1 MNNLIILCILL
12 FIVYV
17 LSHKTIFKFKLNN
30 IKQNYDLFVYF
41 IVILYVE
48 LFVLILSN
56 VDSID
61 SVDFSNLKDWY
72 HTYKLVGVGVDSL
85 ILLIYIFITRY
96 LIYILK
102 PTSMQFIFFVL
113 FAIGVQIIFDILF
126 YILYKL
132 LPNNLQDGILK
143 HWGWIDV
150 SKDAIFGDSILITL
164 ILLLYRFIRKASM
177 TLHLFLLAISLYLIP
192 YILYINN

>member
-12 FIVYV
+12 LVIYV
-17 LSHKTIFKFKLNN
+17 LSHKTIFKLNN
-30 IKQNYDLFVYF
+30 INNNYDIFVYF
-41 IVILYVE
+41 IAILYVE

-61 SVDFSNLKDWY
+61 SVDFSNLKEWY
-72 HTYKLVGVGVDSL
+72 DTYKLAGVGVDSL

-96 LIYILK
+96 LVYLLK
-102 PTSMQFIFFVL
+102 YTSMRFFFFVL
-113 FAIGVQIIFDILF
+113 IAIGVQMIFDIIF

-132 LPNNLQDGILK
+132 LPDNLQDGILK

-150 SKDAIFGDSILITL
+150 SGDAIFGDSILIAL
-164 ILLLYRFIRKASM
+164 IMLLYRFMRKMST
-177 TLHLFLLAISLYLIP
+177 TLHLFLLVVSLYLIP
-192 YILYINN
+192 YIMYVNM

>member
-126 YILYKL
+126 YI
-132 LPNNLQDGILK
+132 PIFIL
-143 HWGWIDV
+143 
-150 SKDAIFGDSILITL
+150 S
-164 ILLLYRFIRKASM
+164 
-177 TLHLFLLAISLYLIP
+177 YL
-192 YILYINN
+192 

>member
-12 FIVYV
+12 LVIYV
-17 LSHKTIFKFKLNN
+17 LSHKTIFKLNN
-30 IKQNYDLFVYF
+30 INNNYDIFVYF
-41 IVILYVE
+41 IAILYVE

-61 SVDFSNLKDWY
+61 SVDFSNLKEWY
-72 HTYKLVGVGVDSL
+72 DTYKLAGVGVDSL

-96 LIYILK
+96 LVYLLK
-102 PTSMQFIFFVL
+102 YTSMRFFFFVL
-113 FAIGVQIIFDILF
+113 IAIGVQMIFDILF

-132 LPNNLQDGILK
+132 LPDNLQDGILK

-150 SKDAIFGDSILITL
+150 SGDALFGDSILIAL
-164 ILLLYRFIRKASM
+164 IMLLYRFMRKMST
-177 TLHLFLLAISLYLIP
+177 TLHLFLLVVSLYLIP
-192 YILYINN
+192 YIMYVNM

>member
-12 FIVYV
+12 LIIYV
-17 LSHKTIFKFKLNN
+17 LSHKTIFKLNN
-30 IKQNYDLFVYF
+30 INNNYDIFVYF
-41 IVILYVE
+41 IAILYVE

-61 SVDFSNLKDWY
+61 SVDFSNLKEWY
-72 HTYKLVGVGVDSL
+72 DTYKLAGVGVDSL

-96 LIYILK
+96 LVYLLK
-102 PTSMQFIFFVL
+102 YTSMRFFFFVL
-113 FAIGVQIIFDILF
+113 IAIGVQMIFDILF

-132 LPNNLQDGILK
+132 LPDNLQDGILK

-150 SKDAIFGDSILITL
+150 SGDALFGDSILIAL
-164 ILLLYRFIRKASM
+164 IMLLYRFMRKMST
-177 TLHLFLLAISLYLIP
+177 TLHLFLLVVSLYLIP
-192 YILYINN
+192 YIMYVNM

>member
-12 FIVYV
+12 LVIYV
-17 LSHKTIFKFKLNN
+17 LSHKTIFKLNN
-30 IKQNYDLFVYF
+30 INNNYDIFVYF
-41 IVILYVE
+41 IAILYVE

-61 SVDFSNLKDWY
+61 SVDFSNLKEWY
-72 HTYKLVGVGVDSL
+72 DTYKLSGVVVDSL

-96 LIYILK
+96 LVYLLK
-102 PTSMQFIFFVL
+102 YTSMRFFFFVL
-113 FAIGVQIIFDILF
+113 IAIGVQMIFDILF

-132 LPNNLQDGILK
+132 LPDNLQDGILK

-150 SKDAIFGDSILITL
+150 SGDALFGDSILIAL
-164 ILLLYRFIRKASM
+164 IMLLYRFMRKMST
-177 TLHLFLLAISLYLIP
+177 TLHLFLLVVSLYLIP
-192 YILYINN
+192 YIMYVNM

>member
-12 FIVYV
+12 LVIYV
-17 LSHKTIFKFKLNN
+17 LSHKTIFKLNN
-30 IKQNYDLFVYF
+30 INNNYDIFVYF
-41 IVILYVE
+41 IAILYVE

-56 VDSID
+56 ANSID
-61 SVDFSNLKDWY
+61 SVDFSNLKEWY
-72 HTYKLVGVGVDSL
+72 DTYKLAGVGVDSL

-96 LIYILK
+96 LVYLLK
-102 PTSMQFIFFVL
+102 YTSMRFFFFVL
-113 FAIGVQIIFDILF
+113 IAIGVQMIFDILF

-150 SKDAIFGDSILITL
+150 SGDALFGDSILIAL
-164 ILLLYRFIRKASM
+164 IMLLYRFMRKM
-177 TLHLFLLAISLYLIP
+177 GTTLHLFLLVVSLYLIP
-192 YILYINN
+192 YIMYVNM